1 MPDFAQF
8 DDIIDNEVDEFALD
22 DKASAKAERMAEAA
36 AIRAAF
42 VAQSKLGVSTE
53 THTVKEVAAHFLIW
67 RKLKGVKTPVAIPE
81 TEENL
86 KKYAKQRAPKVS
98 TRKTPHDVKVPR
110 IAARKVA
117 SRVSLKSQSFS
128 MFENGVDVKTV
139 AAELAI
145 TYANAHYYFRTFK
158 KSAVAC

>member
-1 MPDFAQF
+1 MVDFAQF
-8 DDIIDNEVDEFALD
+8 DGFDEEVDEFAMD

-42 VAQSKLGVSTE
+42 VAQSKLGVSTD

-86 KKYAKQRAPKVS
+86 KKYAK
-98 TRKTPHDVKVPR
+98 PHDVKVPR

-117 SRVSLKSQSFS
+117 SKVSLKSQSFS

>member
-1 MPDFAQF
+1 MVDFAQF
-8 DDIIDNEVDEFALD
+8 DGFDEEVDEFAMD

-42 VAQSKLGVSTE
+42 VAQSKLGVSTD

-86 KKYAKQRAPKVS
+86 KKYAKQRSVKAPKVS

-117 SRVSLKSQSFS
+117 SGVSLKSQSFY
-128 MFENGVDVKTV
+128 MFHNGVDVKTV

-145 TYANAHYYFRTFK
+145 TYANAHYYYRSFK
-158 KSAVAC
+158 KSA